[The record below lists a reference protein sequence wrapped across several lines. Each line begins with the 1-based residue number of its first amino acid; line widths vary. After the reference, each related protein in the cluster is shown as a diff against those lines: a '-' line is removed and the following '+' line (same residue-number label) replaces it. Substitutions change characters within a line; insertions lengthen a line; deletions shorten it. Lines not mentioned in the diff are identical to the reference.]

1 MITAIVSTKLL
12 LSKILTW
19 LLEWLCIKGW
29 KQTKKR
35 FLKSKYEMKTWA
47 ILVLEILLVYWKKK
61 FPYQTSVWRKVI
73 IQRRTLAF
81 LPPSSSSRDGLSLN
95 LTWLMAQ
102 PYIFFGGPYPTHI
115 KIFIILIKL
124 IFQNNIFNKICG
136 IFLIF
141 FGDMATFAV
150 EVWSWK
156 LCQIKDPLV
165 FGAAIRG

>member
-1 MITAIVSTKLL
+1 MEHL
-12 LSKILTW
+12 
-19 LLEWLCIKGW
+19 
-29 KQTKKR
+29 R
-35 FLKSKYEMKTWA
+35 
-47 ILVLEILLVYWKKK
+47 
-61 FPYQTSVWRKVI
+61 P
-73 IQRRTLAF
+73 
-81 LPPSSSSRDGLSLN
+81 
-95 LTWLMAQ
+95 
-102 PYIFFGGPYPTHI
+102 HI

-165 FGAAIRG
+165 FGAAIRGSVNQNIVLRRTLNQRTDERDY

>member
-1 MITAIVSTKLL
+1 
-12 LSKILTW
+12 
-19 LLEWLCIKGW
+19 
-29 KQTKKR
+29 
-35 FLKSKYEMKTWA
+35 
-47 ILVLEILLVYWKKK
+47 
-61 FPYQTSVWRKVI
+61 
-73 IQRRTLAF
+73 
-81 LPPSSSSRDGLSLN
+81 
-95 LTWLMAQ
+95 MAQ
-102 PYIFFGGPYPTHI
+102 PYIFFGGPYLTHI

-165 FGAAIRG
+165 FGAAIRGSVNQNIVLRRVIKTARRRVR

>member
-1 MITAIVSTKLL
+1 MNLIYDHYFTEVDEPSADIDLL
-12 LSKILTW
+12 LQEVIL
-19 LLEWLCIKGW
+19 ENYNIH
-29 KQTKKR
+29 
-35 FLKSKYEMKTWA
+35 
-47 ILVLEILLVYWKKK
+47 
-61 FPYQTSVWRKVI
+61 TS
-73 IQRRTLAF
+73 
-81 LPPSSSSRDGLSLN
+81 
-95 LTWLMAQ
+95 
-102 PYIFFGGPYPTHI
+102 HI

>member
-1 MITAIVSTKLL
+1 MCPTVLVVSTWIQK
-12 LSKILTW
+12 
-19 LLEWLCIKGW
+19 
-29 KQTKKR
+29 
-35 FLKSKYEMKTWA
+35 
-47 ILVLEILLVYWKKK
+47 LEINFCRSSLVITDY
-61 FPYQTSVWRKVI
+61 TS
-73 IQRRTLAF
+73 
-81 LPPSSSSRDGLSLN
+81 
-95 LTWLMAQ
+95 
-102 PYIFFGGPYPTHI
+102 HI

-165 FGAAIRG
+165 FGAAIRIVLRSHQNSAPTSAMIRQLYAARCFDSHNRGLQHQTPMDLSSGITSKTKHPQQQW

>member
-1 MITAIVSTKLL
+1 MCFFW
-12 LSKILTW
+12 ILPYNAVDW
-19 LLEWLCIKGW
+19 
-29 KQTKKR
+29 
-35 FLKSKYEMKTWA
+35 LKSVECSSKENMQNMTTRDLIEQEQKYGLLFLCRKGSMLSTWKA
-47 ILVLEILLVYWKKK
+47 
-61 FPYQTSVWRKVI
+61 WRYYKRESWCVC
-73 IQRRTLAF
+73 
-81 LPPSSSSRDGLSLN
+81 LS
-95 LTWLMAQ
+95 
-102 PYIFFGGPYPTHI
+102 PHI

-165 FGAAIRG
+165 FGGTIHRSVDQNKKICELFVYWRL